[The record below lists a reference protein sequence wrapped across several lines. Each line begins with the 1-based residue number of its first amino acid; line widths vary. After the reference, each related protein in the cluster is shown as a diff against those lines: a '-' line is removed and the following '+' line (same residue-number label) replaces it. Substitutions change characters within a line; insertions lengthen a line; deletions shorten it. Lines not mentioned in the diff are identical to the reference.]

1 MSTRGIDRGLDAPG
15 AGRLAA
21 RPAPAGTPGP
31 PPIGETGLVPLGLGT
46 KRDGFVYVPET
57 YRADVPA
64 PLSVKLHGA
73 GGDGR
78 AGIGPFVASAD
89 ELGLLLLGID
99 ARGSTW
105 DVIRGRYGDD
115 VAFLDE
121 ALAVVFQA
129 FAVDPA
135 RVSIQGFSDGA
146 SYALS
151 VGLTNGDLF
160 GRIVAFSPGFMVP
173 GVRRGRPEVYVTHG
187 VADQV
192 LPIDGCSRRLVPE
205 LRREGYAV
213 EYHEFDG
220 GHTVPRDLAAEAE
233 RWAARV

>member
-1 MSTRGIDRGLDAPG
+1 MPD

-21 RPAPAGTPGP
+21 RPAPARGLAP
-31 PPIGETGLVPLGLGT
+31 PPIEESGLVPLGLGA

-57 YRADVPA
+57 YRPDVPA

-78 AGIGPFVASAD
+78 AGLGPFVASAD
-89 ELGLLLLGID
+89 EMGLLLLGID
-99 ARGSTW
+99 ARGATW
-105 DVIRGRYGDD
+105 DVIRGGYGDD

-135 RVSIQGFSDGA
+135 RLSVQGFSDGA

-151 VGLTNGDLF
+151 LGLTNGDLF

-192 LPIDGCSRRLVPE
+192 LPIDRCSRRLVPQ